1 LPAVALA
8 KAGPSSG
15 ALRRAATAAA
25 LAAPR
30 PPSMSSKSSPRPPKS
45 LPRTSTQWRRGAK
58 PQSKLRI
65 PNVPEFAHF
74 GRSLSSSVVLSRK
87 VVQLKQDFCHKG
99 TQRAQGQELIF
110 FNFCDLCDLSWPFIF
125 GCGLPHCSFAPLR
138 LGAITF
144 ALKFPEP
151 KCLFRVPFQLLLEC
165 HYDPSPSPKSSK
177 KPVFADICDHLPPFA
192 AHCRQPRKQP
202 PAPSSRQLVL
212 HNPRRRA
219 GSLNDSL
226 YFHLFNSISKS
237 RRKRADNEAGMRFT

>member
-1 LPAVALA
+1 VVFNAVELLTPPPPEPDADLNA
-8 KAGPSSG
+8 KRQSPK
-15 ALRRAATAAA
+15 AAKQITNDKF
-25 LAAPR
+25 
-30 PPSMSSKSSPRPPKS
+30 SM
-45 LPRTSTQWRRGAK
+45 T
-58 PQSKLRI
+58 KL
-65 PNVPEFAHF
+65 PNVLAHF